1 MVGILNFLLPA
12 LLEQEEED
20 TKWFIESDDD
30 IILFAAVCCFVRRS
44 LNRVNSFHEVT
55 IPSYLESE
63 FQGHFRMTRET
74 CESLTREIIRT
85 GAIPLD
91 NPSGGRPIIAPEKQV
106 LLSLWTMAN
115 KEPNRAIADRFNV
128 TMSSAHRAFRRVMLA
143 VLNLYPEYIKWPN
156 AREAHEIAH
165 AFQDEWGFP
174 GVVGLID
181 GTHVH
186 IGAPEHEPDAY
197 INRKKFHSFNVQ
209 AIIYRFSQA

>member
-1 MVGILNFLLPA
+1 MFGACVPAPWIVLVYVKMAGILNFLLPA

-44 LNRVNSFHEVT
+44 LNRVNGFHEVT

-63 FQGHFRMTRET
+63 FQGHFQMNRET

-115 KEPNRAIADRFNV
+115 KEPNRRM
-128 TMSSAHRAFRRVMLA
+128 T
-143 VLNLYPEYIKWPN
+143 
-156 AREAHEIAH
+156 
-165 AFQDEWGFP
+165 
-174 GVVGLID
+174 
-181 GTHVH
+181 
-186 IGAPEHEPDAY
+186 
-197 INRKKFHSFNVQ
+197 
-209 AIIYRFSQA
+209 